1 MKRLFLIIAMALSL
15 FSLPATAVH
24 PQSDNEC
31 LVNFTHSYFDWF
43 RGVLRSSYGGSL
55 KEMVQ
60 GEMEEA
66 TDLLHLLKNTSTESC
81 PKKTLTQ
88 MRDLRSVAKSWIGE
102 LKQLAG
108 RIKAGEVKYP
118 PDSFITARTA
128 YRKYHV
134 ELIKALRYE
143 TGIRW

>member
-1 MKRLFLIIAMALSL
+1 MKKLFLSIAMALSL

-43 RGVLRSSYGGSL
+43 RGVLRSSSGRPF
-55 KEMVQ
+55 
-60 GEMEEA
+60 EEKIKFEIA
-66 TDLLHLLKNTSTESC
+66 KSTDLLRFLKNSNAEGC

-88 MRDLRSVAKSWIGE
+88 MRDLRSVTQNRLGK
-102 LKQLAG
+102 LKHLAS

-128 YRKYHV
+128 NRKYHV